1 MADRKVDAEE
11 VSKHNTTEDLWIIID
26 GKVWMISF
34 EITLIIVEYPHGK
47 EFRMRQPLLKVIFGA
62 LNSGFHDRY

>member
-1 MADRKVDAEE
+1 
-11 VSKHNTTEDLWIIID
+11 
-26 GKVWMISF
+26 MISF